1 MFSVLGRGLR
11 IQIDA
16 DVESDNNLLIFD
28 IRMVELFKN
37 SVISGELLC
46 SLISLQTVIAC
57 MNNLT
62 KYLFIAIKKK
72 Q

>member
-46 SLISLQTVIAC
+46 SLISLQTVIAF